1 MWDYQ
6 QKTYQLKKITIHKKK
21 GDDSIGLIK
30 RLKKEVEIM
39 AKSLSVK
46 YSTGKTRTWNQRLAQ
61 AHLRVR
67 KKHFGSIR

>member
-1 MWDYQ
+1 
-6 QKTYQLKKITIHKKK
+6 
-21 GDDSIGLIK
+21 
-30 RLKKEVEIM
+30 M

-67 KKHFGSIR
+67 KKHFGTIR

>member
-1 MWDYQ
+1 MWGYQ

-46 YSTGKTRTWNQRLAQ
+46 YSTVKTRTWNQRLAQ

-67 KKHFGSIR
+67 KKHFGTIR